1 MHQDDTTIVNI
12 HPPIWRS
19 DEGPEINP
27 HIYSQLIFDN
37 GVKNTQWGKDS
48 LFSKWCWGKWI
59 CTCKGMKLD
68 SYATHRN

>member
-48 LFSKWCWGKWI
+48 LFSK
-59 CTCKGMKLD
+59 
-68 SYATHRN
+68 